1 MSGASGERI
10 DVLVI
15 GAGAA
20 GVAAGIAARREGAE
34 RVVVVERDRDLG
46 GILQQCIHPGFGLRT
61 FKEELTGPEYMHR
74 FIRQAHEAD
83 VEFLTDTMVFQMEH
97 DGSVW
102 TMCPARGIERLA
114 PRAVVLAMGCRE
126 RPLGAL
132 RIPGS
137 RPAGI
142 WTAGTAQRFVNME
155 GHMPGRRAVIL
166 GSGDIGLIMARRM
179 IWEGAEVEGVYEVM
193 SWPGGLRRNIAQCLD
208 DYGIPF
214 HLETTVISVHGRDRL
229 EGVTVARVDQDKVP
243 IPGTE
248 RFVPCDTLL
257 LAVGLIPENE
267 LSRMTGVEISPVTGG
282 PVVDDLHRTSVP
294 WIFAAGNVEVVYD
307 LVDNVS
313 DAGLRAGASAARHA
327 LGRLPDVARRIP
339 VRGGHDV
346 RIFSPHYVTGTGDV
360 TIHMRVTHPIEE
372 ACHVVVSPDLYRR
385 RVRYARPG
393 EMEEA
398 LVTAAQLEAMPDL
411 DEIVVDIVP
420 ARGASL

>member
-267 LSRMTGVEISPVTGG
+267 LSRMAGVEISPVTGG
-282 PVVDDLHRTSVP
+282 P
-294 WIFAAGNVEVVYD
+294 
-307 LVDNVS
+307 
-313 DAGLRAGASAARHA
+313 
-327 LGRLPDVARRIP
+327 
-339 VRGGHDV
+339 
-346 RIFSPHYVTGTGDV
+346 
-360 TIHMRVTHPIEE
+360 
-372 ACHVVVSPDLYRR
+372 
-385 RVRYARPG
+385 
-393 EMEEA
+393 
-398 LVTAAQLEAMPDL
+398 
-411 DEIVVDIVP
+411 
-420 ARGASL
+420 